1 MEEGCPSELSKL
13 NGVQGLLT
21 KQVSRI
27 VLTPVLQHT
36 STSAGW
42 ESIFQ
47 VLIRR
52 LVWPYR
58 EGKPK
63 LSKIIA
69 KSLGRLRSRELK
81 G

>member
-69 KSLGRLRSRELK
+69 KSLGRLRSRDLK

>member
-1 MEEGCPSELSKL
+1 MSKL